1 MPDPV
6 LIAWTVIGALASLF
20 LVVVFLLACA
30 EVLADRREKRLAE
43 LELREAERRL
53 SDEAQVFVWSEWST
67 R

>member
-30 EVLADRREKRLAE
+30 EVLADRRERRLAE
-43 LELREAERRL
+43 MELREAERRL
-53 SDEAQVFVWSEWST
+53 SDEAQAFMWSEWSA